1 MGALGIGAGLFFYA
15 DTQLGTGLLDDLF
28 AIFLGELLVLL
39 AALDRLLDLG
49 DFVLRDVAALVGAIL
64 PGVEVI
70 I

>member
-1 MGALGIGAGLFFYA
+1 VGALGIGAGLFFYA

-28 AIFLGELLVLL
+28 AIFPGELLALL

>member
-1 MGALGIGAGLFFYA
+1 MGALGIGAGLLFYA
-15 DTQLGTGLLDDLF
+15 DTQLGTGLLDDLL

-39 AALDRLLDLG
+39 AARDRLLDLG

>member
-1 MGALGIGAGLFFYA
+1 
-15 DTQLGTGLLDDLF
+15 
-28 AIFLGELLVLL
+28 
-39 AALDRLLDLG
+39 LLDLG

>member
-1 MGALGIGAGLFFYA
+1 VVALGIGAGLLFYA

-28 AIFLGELLVLL
+28 AIFLSELLVLL
-39 AALDRLLDLG
+39 VALDRLLDLG